1 MQPIDMTWGRLCRI
15 YWLFLWRHTVGG
27 VLLVILAGAEI
38 LIFRHSL
45 VPNRHA
51 VLILDAV
58 ICPLV
63 NVVWAFFVIR
73 MALRKQ
79 YRGFRLIMIEA

>member
-1 MQPIDMTWGRLCRI
+1 MQPIDMTWGRVWCI

-27 VLLVILAGAEI
+27 VLLVFLAGAEM
-38 LIFRHSL
+38 LIFRNSL
-45 VPNRHA
+45 VPGRHTA
-51 VLILDAV
+51 MILDVV

-63 NVVWAFFVIR
+63 NIIWAFFVIR

-79 YRGFRLIMIEA
+79 YRSFRLVMVEA